1 LTRALS
7 LSQRWD
13 SNPRPI
19 AYEAI
24 ALPAE
29 LRWQKKGIQ
38 AVFLFDK
45 NQIPDYTEFMNII
58 MYTKRGC
65 PWCDDA
71 RTLLVEKHVIFE
83 EREVTENS
91 GFFQELV
98 DLSGQSKTP
107 TFNIDGDIFAD
118 SSAEEIAPIL
128 RERGLL
134 GF

>member
-1 LTRALS
+1 
-7 LSQRWD
+7 
-13 SNPRPI
+13 
-19 AYEAI
+19 
-24 ALPAE
+24 
-29 LRWQKKGIQ
+29 
-38 AVFLFDK
+38 
-45 NQIPDYTEFMNII
+45 